1 MPEAEEFIGK
11 AAKDV
16 SGQRFDSAME
26 HALKALELSR
36 EEGDRLHEVQAL
48 QTIVGIDIMTSR
60 DADAW
65 SKAVEAEGIA
75 RRHGFRRELAGIL
88 ISKAKL
94 CSYAEISPETGR
106 NDEGLAYAEETLQIA
121 RELGDAEQEAEACF
135 VIGSLNINKNR
146 WSDPLD
152 PDIYRSAGEW
162 LDRGQAI
169 ADSAGIERLRRN
181 GVLFRSRWL
190 QQGGRNEDALRWFAG
205 ARAAV
210 PEIPKRPSIATTTM
224 CAKSPAT

>member
-1 MPEAEEFIGK
+1 LRILHAITAAILLASALACSTKTQTGAMPEAEEFIGK

-146 WSDPLD
+146 WSDPQRRPL
-152 PDIYRSAGEW
+152 PFPLAAAGRAQRGCPPLVCRRPRCRS
-162 LDRGQAI
+162 
-169 ADSAGIERLRRN
+169 
-181 GVLFRSRWL
+181 
-190 QQGGRNEDALRWFAG
+190 GR
-205 ARAAV
+205 
-210 PEIPKRPSIATTTM
+210 
-224 CAKSPAT
+224 